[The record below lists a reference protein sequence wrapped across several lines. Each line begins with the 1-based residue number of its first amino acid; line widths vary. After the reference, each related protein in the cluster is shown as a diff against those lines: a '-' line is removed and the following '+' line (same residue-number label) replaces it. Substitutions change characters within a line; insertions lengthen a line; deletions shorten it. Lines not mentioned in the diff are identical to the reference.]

1 MAYKDEFQTYDTI
14 SYIALGAGLLSA
26 GVSAYSFMSKPS
38 AESLSIEYASL
49 GIEMARLE
57 GDLQ

>member
-1 MAYKDEFQTYDTI
+1 VVYKDEFQTYDTI
-14 SYIALGAGLLSA
+14 SYIALGAGVVSA

-38 AESLSIEYASL
+38 AENLSIEYASL

-57 GDLQ
+57 GEL